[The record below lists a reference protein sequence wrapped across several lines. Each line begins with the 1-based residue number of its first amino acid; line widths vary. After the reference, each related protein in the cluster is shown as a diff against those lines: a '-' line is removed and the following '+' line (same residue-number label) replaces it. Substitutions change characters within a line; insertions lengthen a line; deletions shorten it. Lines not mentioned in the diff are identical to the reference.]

1 MKIAALSLLV
11 SSFGLMAQT
20 NQEIFDQRIA
30 PLLQKNCATCH
41 SAANASA
48 GLSVASFDS
57 VLTGGKHGPALTPGD
72 AKESLLL
79 QYVRGQRTP
88 QMPMGGTLDA
98 TTIDSLAKAVD
109 SLKGTATSA
118 VTSKKSDP
126 YLTWLLHKPVA
137 PPLPTVSNAKWV
149 KSPIDSFILSKLEA
163 KGMNPAPPASKRDLL
178 RRVYFDLIGLP
189 PLLRKSPPSRTT
201 RIPTPTRK

>member
-1 MKIAALSLLV
+1 MRIAALSLFSAICLT
-11 SSFGLMAQT
+11 AQT

-30 PLLQKNCATCH
+30 PLLKKNCAPCH
-41 SAANASA
+41 GAANASA

-98 TTIDSLAKAVD
+98 NSIDSLAKAVD
-109 SLKGTATSA
+109 SLKATA
-118 VTSKKSDP
+118 TSKKSDP
-126 YLTWLLHKPVA
+126 YLTW
-137 PPLPTVSNAKWV
+137 
-149 KSPIDSFILSKLEA
+149 
-163 KGMNPAPPASKRDLL
+163 
-178 RRVYFDLIGLP
+178 
-189 PLLRKSPPSRTT
+189 
-201 RIPTPTRK
+201 